1 MARKL
6 RFQYAG
12 ALYHVINRG
21 NYRADVFESEGA
33 KEAFLGCLGE
43 ACEKTGWKVHGYVVM
58 RNHYH
63 LALETPEA
71 NLVEGMQWLQSTY
84 ANRFNR
90 FRGER
95 GHVFQGRY
103 QAILVEDT
111 AHLGAVAHYIHLNPV
126 RARLVSVRAAGDYPW
141 SSLHALSRR
150 NERPRWLQFDDA
162 LTAAGSLPDN
172 PGGHAAYLDFLAWLH
187 EDEPAQKAFAFDR
200 MCNGWAIGSTKFK
213 AALIEDHK
221 QMLVQMDPSEL
232 DVAEIRDRKA
242 EKAVAA
248 CLKRL
253 GRSWKE
259 TMKQP
264 KAAAWKVAIAAH
276 IRTVSTVK
284 NPWLSEKLHMGDPDG
299 VSRYVSELRQGKRP
313 EAVKLLKRI
322 TDIRV

>member
-6 RFQYAG
+6 RLQYAG

-21 NYRADVFESEGA
+21 NYRADVFASDGA
-33 KEAFLGCLGE
+33 KEAFLDCLGE

-71 NLVEGMQWLQSTY
+71 NLVQGMQWLQSTY

-103 QAILVEDT
+103 QAILVEDG

-126 RARLVSVRAAGDYPW
+126 RAGLVSAREASDYPW
-141 SSLHALSRR
+141 SSLHFLAKPKA
-150 NERPRWLQFDDA
+150 RPGWLWLEDA
-162 LTAAGSLPDN
+162 LIAAGSLPDTA
-172 PGGHAAYLDFLAWLH
+172 GGHTAYLEFLAWLH

-200 MCNGWAIGSTKFK
+200 MCGGWAMGSKDFK
-213 AALIEDHK
+213 AGLIEDHK
-221 QMLVQMDPSEL
+221 QALEQMEL
-232 DVAEIRDRKA
+232 GEADIAEIGERRA
-242 EKAVAA
+242 EKAVDA

-253 GRSWKE
+253 GCSWE
-259 TMKQP
+259 DTVKQP

-276 IRTVSTVK
+276 LRTVSTMK
-284 NPWLSEKLHMGDPDG
+284 NPWLSEMLHMGDPDG
-299 VSRYVSELRQGKRP
+299 VSRYVSELRQGRRP
-313 EAVKLLKRI
+313 EAVKFLRRI